1 MPNVLL
7 IAACLSLVLRDMIG
21 RPALLDTAGLGV
33 AALVTGGALLLPAIF
48 ARRRFKGLLARG
60 VSRGELK
67 LIARAERRLRTS
79 QRLVCLLFMA
89 CVLLVGW
96 LDAVRALTGDLI
108 IVDELAAL
116 VPLLLVRWW
125 THTAQHRVERL
136 VHGAG
141 ILGRIDRG
149 DPVYD
154 LPGAAGFAVGL
165 IRQELA
171 LAVIP
176 VLLLLGWAEF
186 VDRWLEGRGLAGDVW
201 LTESLRLLGAVV
213 ILVLTP
219 PILSRVLGTVRLGA
233 GELRDRLDAVAER
246 ASVGISDIRVWRTR
260 GIISNAALT
269 GFIPPLRLVLVT
281 DGLLDRLTARQLEGV
296 MAHEVGHAKL
306 WHLPWLVAALVGP
319 VLLTASLA
327 SATVGVMAEHS
338 PRWRAAAESWGEG
351 GVAALSIVAAAL
363 VFGAVSRRFER
374 QADVFAAQNLTGDG
388 PITDEAA
395 GAMCSALLAVTA
407 ANHGDPG
414 RFSFRHGTITG
425 RVRSLRE
432 TVGRQRPETE
442 ADRRAAGARRLAAAT
457 VVLGLAAAILLQ

>member
-7 IAACLSLVLRDMIG
+7 IAACLSLVIRDMIG
-21 RPALLDTAGLGV
+21 EPVFLDAVGPGGAALITAGL
-33 AALVTGGALLLPAIF
+33 LLAPTVLS
-48 ARRRFKGLLARG
+48 RRSFKRLLARG
-60 VSRGELK
+60 ASRGEPK
-67 LIARAERRLRTS
+67 TIARAERRLRAA
-79 QRLVCLLFMA
+79 QRVVCVVFMA
-89 CVLLVGW
+89 CVLAVGW
-96 LDAVRALTGDLI
+96 LDAVRALVSDLI
-108 IVDELAAL
+108 VVDELVAL

-176 VLLLLGWAEF
+176 VLLLLGWAEL
-186 VDRWLEGRGLAGDVW
+186 VDRWLVGRGLADDVW
-201 LTESLRLLGAVV
+201 LTESLRLLGALS
-213 ILVLTP
+213 ILVLIP
-219 PILSRVLGTVRLGA
+219 PLLSRVLGTIRLGA
-233 GELRDRLDAVAER
+233 GELRDRLDAVADR

-260 GIISNAALT
+260 GVISNAALT
-269 GFIPPLRLVLVT
+269 GFIPPLRLVLIT

-306 WHLPWLVAALVGP
+306 WHLPWLVAALIGP
-319 VLLTASLA
+319 VLLSASVA
-327 SATVGVMAEHS
+327 SALISFMAERS
-338 PRWRAAAESWGEG
+338 PRWEAVVERWGEG
-351 GVAALSIVAAAL
+351 GVAALSIIVAAL

-374 QADVFAAQNLTGDG
+374 QADVFAAQNLAGEG
-388 PITDEAA
+388 PITEESA

-407 ANHGDPG
+407 ANHGDPR
-414 RFSFRHGTITG
+414 RFSFRHGTING
-425 RVRSLRE
+425 RIGSLRAAIGAE
-432 TVGRQRPETE
+432 RPDTE
-442 ADRRAAGARRLAAAT
+442 PDRNAAGARWFAAAT